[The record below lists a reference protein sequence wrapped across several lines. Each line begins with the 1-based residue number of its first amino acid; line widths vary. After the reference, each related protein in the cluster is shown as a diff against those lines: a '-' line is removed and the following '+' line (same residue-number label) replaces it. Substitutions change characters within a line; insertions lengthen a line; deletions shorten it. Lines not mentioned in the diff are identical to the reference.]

1 MNIPDS
7 LAGAIVRSTSVQTDP
22 SSSHIC
28 TAILHLGLRETLIY
42 LPSAL
47 LMNGLKRGWINN
59 NVSMM
64 IMVARAKM
72 LLMTQSRAAN
82 LQQASMYLIISCWFA
97 KLHFILYQNTQSCW
111 QVICEPPLFYLFATD
126 TISVRWCIV
135 GLSNSA
141 APAHF

>member
-47 LMNGLKRGWINN
+47 LMNGLKRG
-59 NVSMM
+59 
-64 IMVARAKM
+64 
-72 LLMTQSRAAN
+72 
-82 LQQASMYLIISCWFA
+82 
-97 KLHFILYQNTQSCW
+97 
-111 QVICEPPLFYLFATD
+111 
-126 TISVRWCIV
+126 
-135 GLSNSA
+135 
-141 APAHF
+141 